1 MINMTTADMIRNCNA
16 ASDGRVRKALA
27 ALFGVDD
34 GQNGAGAIAAATSS
48 VVEYGSDATGRK
60 TVITLAATTVALT
73 DDAGN
78 GQYGGVKIYDFPDG
92 LIQIDACTVSGT
104 LTGYA
109 SLIDTFASATAIG
122 TATATTGNTLTGTEA
137 DIMASAANATAAAE
151 AAAVAVASSSAVAPL
166 NGTSTAKDAY
176 LNFLVTDDA
185 AHGSGNASF
194 AGTVTIWWRNLSA
207 S

>member
-1 MINMTTADMIRNCNA
+1 MLNLTKEDIVRNCNA

-27 ALFGVDD
+27 ALFGVDNED
-34 GQNGAGAIAAATSS
+34 SGAGSASQTTTSA
-48 VVEYGSDATGRK
+48 VEYGSDAVGRK
-60 TVITLAATTVALT
+60 TVITISATTVALT
-73 DDAGN
+73 DDPGN
-78 GQYGGVKIYDFPDG
+78 GQYGGVKIYDFPTG
-92 LIQIDACTVSGT
+92 LIQIDACTVSGN

-109 SLIDTFASATAIG
+109 SLIDTFASVTALG

-137 DIMASAANATAAAE
+137 DIMASAANSAAVSE
-151 AAAVAVASSSAVAPL
+151 VAAVAVASSSAVAPL
-166 NGTSTAKDAY
+166 NGTGTAKDCY

-207 S
+207 T